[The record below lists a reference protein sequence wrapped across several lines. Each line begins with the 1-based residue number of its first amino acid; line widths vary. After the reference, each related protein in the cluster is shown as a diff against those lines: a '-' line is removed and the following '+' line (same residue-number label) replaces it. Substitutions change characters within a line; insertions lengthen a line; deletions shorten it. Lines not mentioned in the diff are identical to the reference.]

1 MCSILGYCGASA
13 RKEDAA
19 AALAKTISRGPDDS
33 RLIDTGKGFLG
44 FNRLSIV
51 DEAHVFSRHF
61 YEITIDGRAADT
73 KITGN
78 DAKSGRMTIF
88 SFPLINKV
96 VYLPFEFHTLISHTQ
111 APFDLSVTVVTVI
124 IILSRKRKSRG

>member
-44 FNRLSIV
+44 FNRLSIMGLTP
-51 DEAHVFSRHF
+51 E
-61 YEITIDGRAADT
+61 G
-73 KITGN
+73 
-78 DAKSGRMTIF
+78 MQ
-88 SFPLINKV
+88 
-96 VYLPFEFHTLISHTQ
+96 PFERDGSY
-111 APFDLSVTVVTVI
+111 VVCNGEIHGFRPMKEYLKGRGYTFVSDSDCE
-124 IILSRKRKSRG
+124 ILLPL